1 MELSRDPGCFPVR
14 SLQFPDKLLPKMV
27 DRSAVGRPSDH
38 TKVLSHGPPP
48 KSLGWERDIE
58 SYKQIQTLHRV
69 RVRTLNRHKKRP
81 AQPEWPK
88 QDRKILR
95 QCMSRSPY
103 KPQTSSED
111 KGRRAMESFHG
122 PQTHVPEGA
131 CAIKVSMKCSDAK
144 ANDYIPCNCAR
155 TSSSR
160 VKID

>member
-1 MELSRDPGCFPVR
+1 MFSPSEVYSSQTNS
-14 SLQFPDKLLPKMV
+14 SLKTV

-48 KSLGWERDIE
+48 KSLGWERDTE
-58 SYKQIQTLHRV
+58 NYKQIQTLHRV
-69 RVRTLNRHKKRP
+69 RVRTLNQHKKRACP
-81 AQPEWPK
+81 ARVAEAGQENIE
-88 QDRKILR
+88 ILR

-103 KPQTSSED
+103 KPQTPSED

-144 ANDYIPCNCAR
+144 ANDYIIAHGP
-155 TSSSR
+155 
-160 VKID
+160 VHHV